1 MEKDTIKTE
10 RSEELESK
18 LTMKLMGDEK
28 MDFVKW
34 YIENVH
40 EKYSMTTEASESG
53 LGTRT
58 TVSEEEIE
66 DVRGKTNLTVVS
78 VVIFNKSM
86 LTVTRSKRNR
96 VVNLSLLQEVASKFA
111 FEGERSIFIFVFI

>member
-40 EKYSMTTEASESG
+40 ETYSMTTEASESG

>member
-1 MEKDTIKTE
+1 MKKDTIKTE
-10 RSEELESK
+10 RSEDLESK
-18 LTMKLMGDEK
+18 LTMILMGDEK
-28 MDFVKW
+28 MDFVQW

-40 EKYSMTTEASESG
+40 ETYSMTTEASESG

-58 TVSEEEIE
+58 TVSEEEIV

-78 VVIFNKSM
+78 VVIFNKTM

-96 VVNLSLLQEVASKFA
+96 VVSLSLLQEIASKFA

>member
-10 RSEELESK
+10 RSEDLESN
-18 LTMKLMGDEK
+18 EK
-28 MDFVKW
+28 MDFVQW

-40 EKYSMTTEASESG
+40 ETFSMTTEASESG

-66 DVRGKTNLTVVS
+66 DVRGKTNRC
-78 VVIFNKSM
+78 FG
-86 LTVTRSKRNR
+86 RYF
-96 VVNLSLLQEVASKFA
+96 Q
-111 FEGERSIFIFVFI
+111 

>member
-10 RSEELESK
+10 RSEDLESK
-18 LTMKLMGDEK
+18 LKMKLMGDEK
-28 MDFVKW
+28 MDFVQW

-40 EKYSMTTEASESG
+40 ETYSMTTEASESG

-66 DVRGKTNLTVVS
+66 DVRGKA
-78 VVIFNKSM
+78 
-86 LTVTRSKRNR
+86 NR
-96 VVNLSLLQEVASKFA
+96 CFGRYFQ
-111 FEGERSIFIFVFI
+111 

>member
-10 RSEELESK
+10 RSEDLESK
-18 LTMKLMGDEK
+18 LTMILMGDEK
-28 MDFVKW
+28 MDFVQW

-40 EKYSMTTEASESG
+40 ETYSMTTEASESG

-58 TVSEEEIE
+58 TVSEEEIV

-78 VVIFNKSM
+78 VVIFNKTM

-96 VVNLSLLQEVASKFA
+96 VVSLSLLQEIASKFA

>member
-28 MDFVKW
+28 MDFFQW

-40 EKYSMTTEASESG
+40 KTYSMTTEASESG

>member
-10 RSEELESK
+10 RSEDLESK
-18 LTMKLMGDEK
+18 LTMKLMGDKK
-28 MDFVKW
+28 MDFVQW

-40 EKYSMTTEASESG
+40 ETYSMTTEASESG

-78 VVIFNKSM
+78 VVIFNKTM

-96 VVNLSLLQEVASKFA
+96 VVSLSLLQEIASKFA

>member
-10 RSEELESK
+10 RSEDLESK
-18 LTMKLMGDEK
+18 LKMKLMGDEK
-28 MDFVKW
+28 MDFVQW

-40 EKYSMTTEASESG
+40 ETYSMTTEASESG

>member
-10 RSEELESK
+10 RSEDLESK

-28 MDFVKW
+28 MDFVQW

-40 EKYSMTTEASESG
+40 ETYSMTTEASESG

-58 TVSEEEIE
+58 NVSEEEIE

-78 VVIFNKSM
+78 VVIFNKTM

-96 VVNLSLLQEVASKFA
+96 VVSLSLLQEIASKFA

>member
-28 MDFVKW
+28 MDFVQW

-40 EKYSMTTEASESG
+40 ETYSMTTEASESG

>member
-18 LTMKLMGDEK
+18 LTMKLMGDGK

-40 EKYSMTTEASESG
+40 ETYSMTTEASESG

>member
-10 RSEELESK
+10 RSEDLESK
-18 LTMKLMGDEK
+18 LTMTLMGDEK
-28 MDFVKW
+28 MDFVQW

-40 EKYSMTTEASESG
+40 ETYSMTTEASESG

-78 VVIFNKSM
+78 VVIFNKTM

-96 VVNLSLLQEVASKFA
+96 VVSLSLLQEIASKFA

>member
-10 RSEELESK
+10 RSEDLESK

-28 MDFVKW
+28 MDFVQW

-40 EKYSMTTEASESG
+40 ETYSMTTEASESG

-78 VVIFNKSM
+78 VVIFNKTM

-96 VVNLSLLQEVASKFA
+96 VVSLSLLQEIASKFA

>member
-28 MDFVKW
+28 MDFVQW

-40 EKYSMTTEASESG
+40 KTYSMTTEASESG

>member
-1 MEKDTIKTE
+1 MKKDTIKTE
-10 RSEELESK
+10 RSEDLESK
-18 LTMKLMGDEK
+18 LTMILMGDEK
-28 MDFVKW
+28 MDFVQW

-40 EKYSMTTEASESG
+40 ETFSMTTEASESG

-58 TVSEEEIE
+58 TVSEEEIV

-78 VVIFNKSM
+78 VVIFNKTM

-96 VVNLSLLQEVASKFA
+96 VVSLSLLQEIASKFA

>member
-10 RSEELESK
+10 RSEDLESK
-18 LTMKLMGDEK
+18 LTMILMGDEK
-28 MDFVKW
+28 MDFVQW

-40 EKYSMTTEASESG
+40 ETFSMTTEASESG

-58 TVSEEEIE
+58 TVSEEEIV

-78 VVIFNKSM
+78 VVIFNKTM

-96 VVNLSLLQEVASKFA
+96 VVSLSLLQEIASKFA

>member
-10 RSEELESK
+10 RSEDLESK

-28 MDFVKW
+28 MDFVQW
-34 YIENVH
+34 YIDNVH
-40 EKYSMTTEASESG
+40 ETYSMTTEASESG

-78 VVIFNKSM
+78 VVIFNKTM

-96 VVNLSLLQEVASKFA
+96 VVSLSLLQEIASKFA

>member
-10 RSEELESK
+10 RSEDLESK
-18 LTMKLMGDEK
+18 LKMKLMGDEK
-28 MDFVKW
+28 MDFVQW

-40 EKYSMTTEASESG
+40 ETFSMTTEASESG

>member
-28 MDFVKW
+28 MDFVQW

-40 EKYSMTTEASESG
+40 ETYSMTTEASESG

-111 FEGERSIFIFVFI
+111 FEGERSIFLFVFI

>member
-1 MEKDTIKTE
+1 MKKDTIKTE
-10 RSEELESK
+10 RSEDLESK
-18 LTMKLMGDEK
+18 LTMILMGDEK
-28 MDFVKW
+28 MDFVQW

-40 EKYSMTTEASESG
+40 ETYSMTTEASESG

-58 TVSEEEIE
+58 TVSEEEIV

-78 VVIFNKSM
+78 VVIFNKTM

-96 VVNLSLLQEVASKFA
+96 VVSLSLLQEVASKFA